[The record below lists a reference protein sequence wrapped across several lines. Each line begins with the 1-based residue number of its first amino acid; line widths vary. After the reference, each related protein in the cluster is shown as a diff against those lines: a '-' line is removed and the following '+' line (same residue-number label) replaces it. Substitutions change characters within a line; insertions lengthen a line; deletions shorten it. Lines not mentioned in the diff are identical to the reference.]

1 MSTHQA
7 TSKHKSDESGVM
19 RYPLVQ
25 DIALLLVIALTVWAA
40 VSSQYATNDV
50 QNTQRRLD
58 RISTCNQEYL
68 SKTISALNQRTSY
81 FQAQSDA
88 NVKLQKAQSSYIA
101 IFFQQPPPG
110 TPAAVAALKQYFKA
124 LTEYLQV
131 SDKSS
136 KKARDNP
143 FPTNRDLKTCLNPK

>member
-7 TSKHKSDESGVM
+7 TSRHKSDERGIM

-58 RISTCNQEYL
+58 RVSTCNQEYL
-68 SKTISALNQRTSY
+68 SKTIGALNQRTSY

-88 NVKLQKAQSSYIA
+88 NVRLQKAQSSYID

-110 TPAAVAALKQYFKA
+110 TPAAVNALRKYFDA
-124 LTEYLQV
+124 LTKFLRV
-131 SDKSS
+131 SEQSAR
-136 KKARDNP
+136 KAKENP
-143 FPTNRDLKTCLNPK
+143 FPTNRDLNTCLNPR

>member
-1 MSTHQA
+1 
-7 TSKHKSDESGVM
+7 M
-19 RYPLVQ
+19 RFPLVQ
-25 DIALLLVIALTVWAA
+25 DIALLVVIALTVWAA

-50 QNTQRRLD
+50 RNTQDRLD
-58 RISTCNQEYL
+58 QVTTCNQEYL
-68 SKTISALNQRTSY
+68 SKTIDALNQRTLY

-88 NVKLQKAQSSYIA
+88 NIKLQKAQSSYIA